1 MKSRCRLSAEVYIGL
16 GGNLGN
22 PREAFDRAVEKISA
36 FAEVRDVSRLYRSKP
51 YGFPNQ
57 PDFLNAAVRLAT
69 ELEPLALLH
78 ELSGVEAELGKVV
91 ARENGP
97 RVIDLD
103 LLLYGEEVCNGE
115 ELTLPHLGIPER
127 DFVLRPLHDLAPELV
142 HPVSG
147 RTVSELLAALETE
160 HISGEPEVWQPSFPA
175 EKETLKNN

>member
-1 MKSRCRLSAEVYIGL
+1 MNAEIYIGL

-22 PREAFDRAVEKISA
+22 PPETFDRALEKISA
-36 FAEVRDVSRLYRSKP
+36 FAEVQDISRLYRSMP
-51 YGFPNQ
+51 YGFPDQ
-57 PDFLNAAVRLAT
+57 PDFLNAAVLLAT

-78 ELSGVEAELGKVV
+78 ALRGVEAELGKVV

-103 LLLYGEEVCNGE
+103 LLLYGEEVCDSE
-115 ELTLPHLGIPER
+115 ELTLPHPGISAR

-147 RTVSELLAALETE
+147 RTVSELLTALETE
-160 HISGEPEVWQPSFPA
+160 HVSGEPEVWQPSFPA
-175 EKETLKNN
+175 EKETLN